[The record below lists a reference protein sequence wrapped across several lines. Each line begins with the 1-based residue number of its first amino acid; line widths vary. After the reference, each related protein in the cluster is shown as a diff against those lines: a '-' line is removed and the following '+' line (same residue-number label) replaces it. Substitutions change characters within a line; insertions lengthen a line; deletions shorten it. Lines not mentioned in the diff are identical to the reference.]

1 MTNVHDISK
10 HHVFLTLS
18 HNTSLIV
25 ARQTM
30 RGSPYIK
37 PVEGKAKKWEAR
49 LQNMASILEEW
60 LTCQKTWLYLEPIFS
75 SDDIV
80 RQMPAETRRFQTVD
94 QVRASVG
101 DG

>member
-1 MTNVHDISK
+1 
-10 HHVFLTLS
+10 
-18 HNTSLIV
+18 
-25 ARQTM
+25 M

-94 QVRASVG
+94 QARACVCARVW

>member
-1 MTNVHDISK
+1 
-10 HHVFLTLS
+10 
-18 HNTSLIV
+18 
-25 ARQTM
+25 M

-94 QVRASVG
+94 QVSCVG
-101 DG
+101 FISHLPKMGTSFHLHSTTLILSG